1 MCFFH
6 HFGRILPP
14 PPPPK
19 KKKEPC
25 ILCLGPLSDYYA
37 IKPLLRSSERAA
49 GSLSNLKK
57 SWVFFPSF
65 PWNYPATRAWVSN
78 WHARPWRRP
87 PPFFLMKS
95 LGLNYTF
102 QTLIVID
109 KTPVARTND
118 GRLAPLQ
125 AALQEEK
132 ERDFKLTMQS
142 EGGKKRSIQFFLSMY
157 LALNCLGRCST

>member
-14 PPPPK
+14 PPSQ

>member
-1 MCFFH
+1 MH
-6 HFGRILPP
+6 LPRKVP
-14 PPPPK
+14 PSS
-19 KKKEPC
+19 C
-25 ILCLGPLSDYYA
+25 LLSLGPPSDYNA
-37 IKPLLRSSERAA
+37 IKLLLLSSERSA

-57 SWVFFPSF
+57 SWFFSPSF
-65 PWNYPATRAWVSN
+65 PRNYPATRAWVSN
-78 WHARPWRRP
+78 WHACPWRRP

-118 GRLAPLQ
+118 SRLAPLQ

-132 ERDFKLTMQS
+132 ERDFKSTMQS
-142 EGGKKRSIQFFLSMY
+142 ESSKKKKKELSVFFSMY